1 MRSRRKPGRNG
12 EITMI
17 DVKVYDS
24 DFHPYKVLSAFTD
37 PRSASI
43 EVRIEPQ
50 KTSDISLMNRNFLMG
65 AKIVDDRGS
74 EYRVAEIHCNTD
86 IEHSMVLN
94 VEPVKKSLK
103 DCIYKADRP
112 DFDGIAKYIF
122 DCMVSENLINPECKI
137 GTAKDRIKAFV
148 RASAY
153 LDNNPHA
160 NPEPLPE

>member
-1 MRSRRKPGRNG
+1 
-12 EITMI
+12 MI

-74 EYRVAEIHCNTD
+74 EYRVAEIHCNPD

-103 DCIYKADRP
+103 DCIYQADRP
-112 DFDGIAKYIF
+112 DFDRMAKYIF
-122 DCMVSENLINPECKI
+122 DCMVAEDLLNPDCKI
-137 GTAKDRIKAFV
+137 GIAKGRINGFLRSA
-148 RASAY
+148 AY
-153 LDNNPHA
+153 LENISDA
-160 NPEPLPE
+160 NTEPRPE